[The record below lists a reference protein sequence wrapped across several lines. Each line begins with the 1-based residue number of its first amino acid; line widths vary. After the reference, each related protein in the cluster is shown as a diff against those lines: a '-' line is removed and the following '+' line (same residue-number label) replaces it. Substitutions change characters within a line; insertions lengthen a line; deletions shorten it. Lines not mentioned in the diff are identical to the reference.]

1 MSQSIDDIA
10 ILLENAIK
18 NEVEGYSFY
27 NQLARQIKNAEA
39 RKRLENLRD
48 DEKRHKAIL
57 VDLYRK
63 NVGQEIGEL
72 PKKGFGPLA
81 DAFDKGNLK
90 KFDSEMEYI
99 ALAIETE
106 LAATKF
112 YKEGARIADD
122 AEFKKILEE
131 LSDEEYSHY
140 ELLMAEKQ
148 ALSGNYF
155 WFSSGDTSPMED

>member
-1 MSQSIDDIA
+1 MNQSIDDIA
-10 ILLENAIK
+10 ILLENARK
-18 NEVEGYSFY
+18 NEVDGYSFY
-27 NQLARQIKNAEA
+27 NQLAGQTKNVEA

-57 VDLYRK
+57 VDLYK
-63 NVGQEIGEL
+63 KHVGEEIGDL

-81 DAFDKGNLK
+81 GAFDKGKLK
-90 KFDSEMEYI
+90 IFNSEMEYI

-112 YKEGARIADD
+112 YKEGAIIAVD
-122 AEFKKILEE
+122 AEFRKILEE

-148 ALSGNYF
+148 ALGGNYF
-155 WFSSGDTSPMED
+155 WFSSSDTSPMED